1 MKKLL
6 AVLMS
11 LVMLMALPICVNA
24 AEPGDHQDIDVNVT
38 YKDEVQTVHV
48 YQVDLSW
55 ESMSFTY
62 TNNGTKTWDAEKHEY
77 VVTSEG
83 SWDKTTAKITATN
96 HSDNAV
102 TVSFAYNDAA
112 ANDGVS
118 GSLDV
123 TSKVLASA
131 VGKTVAQADSVVAT
145 LTITGEPTETAKVGT
160 ITVTI
165 A

>member
-6 AVLMS
+6 AVLMA

-83 SWDKTTAKITATN
+83 SWDKTTAKITAN
-96 HSDNAV
+96 
-102 TVSFAYNDAA
+102 
-112 ANDGVS
+112 
-118 GSLDV
+118 
-123 TSKVLASA
+123 
-131 VGKTVAQADSVVAT
+131 
-145 LTITGEPTETAKVGT
+145 TIIGTISPEETASKGFLG
-160 ITVTI
+160 IKPKI
-165 A
+165 IFSKLAF